1 MYTVYEIEFL
11 RQFTIYATWREKK
24 HWFGV
29 IGRKDQTKCYYLC
42 NYLFL
47 DQQNPA
53 VSGYI
58 TSKVLTVL
66 DILDRHCFDRVDST
80 TSLDILYNNIFAVIH
95 SKEGNEVSLTTWPVS
110 SQVMHRTLIIIVMA
124 VISIVLHLTGK
135 NRHTTLYKI
144 KKKMH

>member
-1 MYTVYEIEFL
+1 M
-11 RQFTIYATWREKK
+11 
-24 HWFGV
+24 
-29 IGRKDQTKCYYLC
+29 
-42 NYLFL
+42 
-47 DQQNPA
+47 
-53 VSGYI
+53 
-58 TSKVLTVL
+58 
-66 DILDRHCFDRVDST
+66 DST

-144 KKKMH
+144 